1 MIETR
6 NATNTMVLSRSGV
19 NVWNVADLLLEK
31 KSFEFLMNRFPINKE
46 EIFAVID
53 VVADTKCKHVEG
65 DIEFRDIGT
74 DGHVTLETISMSEGM
89 YFNIIS
95 FARIWYPAEEDL
107 TFLYEKGLSYILIE
121 IFTDLINDMDTYLD
135 NDLHEIIYHAVK
147 FCIGPVGDPNFILS
161 GLPIEEYNQIKYE
174 AT

>member
-19 NVWNVADLLLEK
+19 NIWNIADMLLEK
-31 KSFEFLMNRFPINKE
+31 KSFEFLMNRFPVTRE

-53 VVADTKCKHVEG
+53 VVADSKCNHVEG
-65 DIEFRDIGT
+65 DIEFRDIGI
-74 DGHVTLETISMSEGM
+74 DGHVSLETISISEGM

-95 FARIWYPAEEDL
+95 FARIWYPEEDNL

-121 IFTDLINDMDTYLD
+121 IFTDISNGVDTYID
-135 NDLHEIIYHAVK
+135 NDLHDIVYHAVK
-147 FCIGPVGDPNFILS
+147 YAVGPITDPNFILS

-174 AT
+174 TT

>member
-1 MIETR
+1 
-6 NATNTMVLSRSGV
+6 
-19 NVWNVADLLLEK
+19 
-31 KSFEFLMNRFPINKE
+31 
-46 EIFAVID
+46 
-53 VVADTKCKHVEG
+53 
-65 DIEFRDIGT
+65 
-74 DGHVTLETISMSEGM
+74 M

-147 FCIGPVGDPNFILS
+147 FCIGPITDPNFILH
-161 GLPIEEYNQIKYE
+161 GLPVEEYNQIKYE
-174 AT
+174 TA